1 MGAAGWLEPS
11 IRLGVP
17 LGGNHVRK
25 HCLDVDAAIAASR
38 RRPLAAALLIAL
50 ALPGMAFA
58 QTAKEKEL
66 EARVAQLEA
75 MVQQLVSQQQQQ
87 QSQISEVR
95 TAQTTA
101 PVAPAAPGTAAQ
113 AQATPGAPA
122 KSDHPDRADH
132 GRRPTRAPAFSYG
145 GFIKLDAS
153 VTSDQRRRH
162 PGRHGRT
169 PVLRAQGDSGRRRP
183 HQAKAA
189 PTPTSGVNFS
199 RFWFGADTDL
209 DSGDKL
215 KAYLEFDLFGGG
227 STAFTGNEIATNT
240 YALTLRQAYV
250 QWNNWLAGQTW
261 TNFQDTAALP
271 DTVDF
276 LGPTEGTVFVRQ
288 AQLRYTSGP
297 WSFSVENPETVYTPF
312 NGNMAQI
319 AGDDGPMP
327 DFTARYTAK
336 GDWGHFGVA
345 GLVRQLK
352 YQAAGTPATPT
363 VPARPAT
370 EDESTGY
377 GISVSGKF
385 NLGKN
390 DDLRYMITGGSGI
403 GRYIGLALNNDAVLD
418 STGDLDNIDVIAG
431 FVGWRHVFTPKLR
444 TNLFYSRAEYDQDT
458 DLTGL
463 GITKGAQSAHVNLI
477 YTPLP
482 KLDLGAELI
491 WGQRELENG
500 DRGELNRLQTHV
512 KYNF

>member
-1 MGAAGWLEPS
+1 MS
-11 IRLGVP
+11 T
-17 LGGNHVRK
+17 
-25 HCLDVDAAIAASR
+25 CIATTPMVTRTPR
-38 RRPLAAALLIAL
+38 RRPLAAALLVAL

-75 MVQQLVSQQQQQ
+75 MVKQLVSQQQQQ
-87 QSQISEVR
+87 QTQITEVKS
-95 TAQTTA
+95 AQTTA
-101 PVAPAAPGTAAQ
+101 PAPAAAAPAATAAAAPKTQ
-113 AQATPGAPA
+113 PIQTTTITPNANPN
-122 KSDHPDRADH
+122 
-132 GRRPTRAPAFSYG
+132 TRFYYG

-153 VTSDQRRRH
+153 VTSTNDGDI
-162 PGRHGRT
+162 PDGTVGRLFYVPKAI
-169 PVLRAQGDSGRRRP
+169 PVGQGHIREGGTD
-183 HQAKAA
+183 
-189 PTPTSGVNFS
+189 TDSGVNFS

-209 DSGDKL
+209 DSGAKL

-288 AQLRYTSGP
+288 AQVRYTNGP
-297 WSFSVENPETVYTPF
+297 WSFSMENPETVYTPF

-327 DFTARYTAK
+327 DFTGRYTFK
-336 GDWGHFGVA
+336 GDWGHFGIA

-352 YQAAGTPATPT
+352 FQQQGVAATPT
-363 VPARPAT
+363 VPARASL

-377 GISVSGKF
+377 GLSVSGKF

-390 DDLRYMITGGSGI
+390 DDIRYMVTGGSGI

-431 FVGWRHVFTPKLR
+431 FVGWRHVFSPKLR
-444 TNLFYSRAEYDQDT
+444 TNLFYSRADYDQDV

-463 GITKGAQSAHVNLI
+463 GITKGAQSAHLNLI